1 MRSLDFLAALGD
13 GKPVRFRPILSAFRC
28 ACAAL
33 AVIISAHGAP
43 LEVEPF
49 DYPLSLGAGLNGL
62 SGGTGWSAAWVD
74 GDSLPSLA
82 PTNLSLDYPTGVP
95 LAESGGRIS
104 ISGDVV
110 NNPATRMLGTT
121 MGLANNG
128 ATFYS
133 SALFRRSAVTG
144 ELASVLFDRTTD
156 GVIRWFYGID
166 TNGFFSVA
174 VDPSN
179 SAQRATSTFAAA
191 ANTTYL
197 LVAKIRTNTGAA
209 GADEVFL
216 QVFEEGDL
224 IAEPA
229 LDSGWDLRAS
239 GGSTVTLER
248 VRLALSNVS
257 GQTNEFDEL
266 RIGTSFADVTG
277 VTGVP
282 EPAST
287 ALLGIGAVALLRRRR
302 SC

>member
-1 MRSLDFLAALGD
+1 M
-13 GKPVRFRPILSAFRC
+13 
-28 ACAAL
+28 
-33 AVIISAHGAP
+33 
-43 LEVEPF
+43 LEIEPF
-49 DYPLSLGAGLNGL
+49 DYPSSLGSGLNGL
-62 SGGTGWSAAWVD
+62 SGGTGWTAAWVD
-74 GDSLPSLA
+74 TDSLPNLA
-82 PTNLSLDYPTGVP
+82 PTNLSLDYPSGVP

-104 ISGDVV
+104 ISGDAA
-110 NNPATRMLGTT
+110 NNVATRMLGST
-121 MGLANNG
+121 MSLANNG
-128 ATFYS
+128 STFYS

-144 ELASVLFDRTTD
+144 ELTSVLFDRTSD

-179 SAQRATSTFAAA
+179 VAQRATSTFQAA

-216 QVFEEGDL
+216 QVFEEGDV

-229 LDSGWDLRAS
+229 LDSAWDLRAS

-248 VRLALSNVS
+248 LRLAGSNVL

-277 VTGVP
+277 VAGIP
-282 EPAST
+282 EPASA
-287 ALLGIGAVALLRRRR
+287 ALLGIGTIALLRRRR
-302 SC
+302 K